1 MDNWERFDE
10 TSLTDKESF
19 YSSLTQLW
27 LGFFMDVK
35 WLGRGGK
42 NYPPPL
48 VISRTKQ
55 VRNMIFLHE
64 ITCLKYFLKM

>member
-42 NYPPPL
+42 SYPPPL

-55 VRNMIFLHE
+55 VRNMIFYMRLLVLN
-64 ITCLKYFLKM
+64 TF

>member
-19 YSSLTQLW
+19 YSSLNQLW

-55 VRNMIFLHE
+55 VRNMIFYMRLLVLN
-64 ITCLKYFLKM
+64 TF